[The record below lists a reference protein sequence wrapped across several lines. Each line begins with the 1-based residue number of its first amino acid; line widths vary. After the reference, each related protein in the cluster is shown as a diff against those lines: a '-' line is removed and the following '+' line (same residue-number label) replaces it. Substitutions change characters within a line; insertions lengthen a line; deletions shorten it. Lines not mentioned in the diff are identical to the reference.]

1 MKIIQY
7 KNNRYIV
14 YNDDLYIVAQAEP
27 CPTIGSLVKVTSQ
40 TFAEKVLAE
49 GTPMEGLLSDGKLKE
64 FED

>member
-14 YNDDLYIVAQAEP
+14 HNDDLYIVAQAEP
-27 CPTIGSLVKVTSQ
+27 CPTIGHIAKVTSQ

-49 GTPMEGLLSDGKLKE
+49 GTPMEGLLSDGELKE
-64 FED
+64 FKD